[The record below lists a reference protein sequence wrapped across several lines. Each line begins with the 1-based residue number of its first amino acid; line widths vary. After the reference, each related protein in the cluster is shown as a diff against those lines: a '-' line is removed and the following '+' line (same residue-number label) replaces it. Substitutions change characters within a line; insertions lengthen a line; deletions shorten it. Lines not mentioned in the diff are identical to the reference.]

1 MDNSI
6 LCSREEDEALEEMEL
21 GLFRTR
27 RETLFPCGHIAN
39 DRSVHE
45 NAGECPVCDDEAN
58 LLYEY
63 LLDFLLKIP
72 SVFG

>member
-1 MDNSI
+1 MDN
-6 LCSREEDEALEEMEL
+6 LLGSREEDEALEDMEL

-45 NAGECPVCDDEAN
+45 NEGECPVCEDEA
-58 LLYEY
+58 LQTAYEY
-63 LLDFLLKIP
+63 LLDLLLRIP
-72 SVFG
+72 LVFR